1 MQDLL
6 LSDNTWFLHE
16 HLDIEYQTYRL
27 LAYLQFVEKQFL
39 QIRLY
44 PYLSELIRH
53 YEFVDNISTKM
64 EEIKKRLN
72 TELDNEITEYIYE
85 MSDIIKNKTKKTIEQ
100 GVNLFNTILKS
111 IKYEAIG
118 IIPEYNQEGYIIAS
132 YEHVNYF
139 DIMRFHISS
148 IINYDKFY
156 MTNIEYLEGLGNISM
171 LNRAPEFIK
180 RHILEKYKDLPNPI
194 VIYAKASY
202 YVPLHET
209 LIPIMRRV
217 LPVWIRSV

>member
-39 QIRLY
+39 QIKLY
-44 PYLSELIRH
+44 PYLSELIKH

-64 EEIKKRLN
+64 EEIKKRIN
-72 TELDNEITEYIYE
+72 TELNNEITEYIYE
-85 MSDIIKNKTKKTIEQ
+85 ISDIIKNNTKKAIEQ
-100 GVNLFNTILKS
+100 GINLFNTILKS
-111 IKYEAIG
+111 MEYEAIG

-132 YEHVNYF
+132 YEHVNYL

-148 IINYDKFY
+148 ITDYDKFY
-156 MTNIEYLEGLGNISM
+156 MTNIEYLESLGNLSM

-194 VIYAKASY
+194 VMYVKASY

>member
-39 QIRLY
+39 QIKLY
-44 PYLSELIRH
+44 PYLSELIKH

-64 EEIKKRLN
+64 EEIKKRIN
-72 TELDNEITEYIYE
+72 TELNNEITEYIYE
-85 MSDIIKNKTKKTIEQ
+85 ISDIIKNNTQKAIEQ
-100 GVNLFNTILKS
+100 GINLFNTILKS
-111 IKYEAIG
+111 MEYEVIG

-132 YEHVNYF
+132 YEQVNYL

-148 IINYDKFY
+148 ITDYDKFY

-194 VIYAKASY
+194 VIYVKASY

>member
-1 MQDLL
+1 
-6 LSDNTWFLHE
+6 
-16 HLDIEYQTYRL
+16 
-27 LAYLQFVEKQFL
+27 
-39 QIRLY
+39 
-44 PYLSELIRH
+44 
-53 YEFVDNISTKM
+53 
-64 EEIKKRLN
+64 
-72 TELDNEITEYIYE
+72 
-85 MSDIIKNKTKKTIEQ
+85 MSDIIKNNTQKTIEQ
-100 GVNLFNTILKS
+100 GINLFNTILKS

-118 IIPEYNQEGYIIAS
+118 IIPEYNKEGYIITS
-132 YEHVNYF
+132 YENLNYF

-156 MTNIEYLEGLGNISM
+156 MTNIEYLESLDNLSM
-171 LNRAPEFIK
+171 LSRAPEFIK

>member
-39 QIRLY
+39 QIKLY
-44 PYLSELIRH
+44 PYLSELIKH

-64 EEIKKRLN
+64 EEIKKRIN
-72 TELDNEITEYIYE
+72 TELNNEITEYIYE
-85 MSDIIKNKTKKTIEQ
+85 ISDIIKNNTKKAIEQ
-100 GVNLFNTILKS
+100 GINLFNTILKS
-111 IKYEAIG
+111 MEYEAIG

-132 YEHVNYF
+132 YKHVNYL

-148 IINYDKFY
+148 ITDYDKFY

-180 RHILEKYKDLPNPI
+180 KHILEKYKDLPNPI
-194 VIYAKASY
+194 VIYVKASY

>member
-39 QIRLY
+39 QIKLY
-44 PYLSELIRH
+44 PYLSELIKH

-64 EEIKKRLN
+64 EEIKKRINN
-72 TELDNEITEYIYE
+72 TQ
-85 MSDIIKNKTKKTIEQ
+85 KAIEQ
-100 GVNLFNTILKS
+100 GINLFNTILKS
-111 IKYEAIG
+111 MEYEVIG

-132 YEHVNYF
+132 YEQVNYL

-148 IINYDKFY
+148 ITDYDKFY

-194 VIYAKASY
+194 VIYVKASY

>member
-39 QIRLY
+39 QIKLY
-44 PYLSELIRH
+44 PYLSELIKH

-64 EEIKKRLN
+64 EEIKKRIN
-72 TELDNEITEYIYE
+72 TELNNEITEYIYE
-85 MSDIIKNKTKKTIEQ
+85 ISDIIKNNTKKAIEQ
-100 GVNLFNTILKS
+100 GINLFNTILKS
-111 IKYEAIG
+111 MEYEVIG

-132 YEHVNYF
+132 YEQVNYL

-148 IINYDKFY
+148 ITDYDKFY

-194 VIYAKASY
+194 VIYVKASY

>member
-39 QIRLY
+39 QIKLY
-44 PYLSELIRH
+44 PYLSELIKH

-64 EEIKKRLN
+64 EEIKKRIN
-72 TELDNEITEYIYE
+72 TELNNEITEYIYE
-85 MSDIIKNKTKKTIEQ
+85 ISDIIKNNTKKAIEQ
-100 GVNLFNTILKS
+100 GINLFNTILTS
-111 IKYEAIG
+111 MEYEVIG

-132 YEHVNYF
+132 YEQVNYL

-148 IINYDKFY
+148 ITDYDKFY

-194 VIYAKASY
+194 VIYVKASY

>member
-39 QIRLY
+39 QIKLY
-44 PYLSELIRH
+44 PYLSELIKH

-64 EEIKKRLN
+64 EEIKKRIN
-72 TELDNEITEYIYE
+72 TELNNEIIEYIYE
-85 MSDIIKNKTKKTIEQ
+85 ISDIIKNNTKKTIEQ
-100 GVNLFNTILKS
+100 GINLFNTILKS
-111 IKYEAIG
+111 IEYEAIG

-132 YEHVNYF
+132 YEHVNYL

-148 IINYDKFY
+148 ITDYDKFY
-156 MTNIEYLEGLGNISM
+156 MTNIEYLESLGNLSI

>member
-39 QIRLY
+39 QIKLY
-44 PYLSELIRH
+44 PYLSELIKH

-72 TELDNEITEYIYE
+72 TELNNEITEYIYE
-85 MSDIIKNKTKKTIEQ
+85 ISDIIKNNTKKAIEQ
-100 GVNLFNTILKS
+100 GINLFNTILKS
-111 IKYEAIG
+111 MEYEVIG

-132 YEHVNYF
+132 YEQVNYL

-148 IINYDKFY
+148 ITDYDKFY

-171 LNRAPEFIK
+171 LSRAPEFIK

-194 VIYAKASY
+194 VMYVKASY

>member
-39 QIRLY
+39 QIKLY
-44 PYLSELIRH
+44 PCLSELIKH

-64 EEIKKRLN
+64 EEIKKRIN
-72 TELDNEITEYIYE
+72 TELNNEITEYIYE
-85 MSDIIKNKTKKTIEQ
+85 ISDIIKNNTQKAIEQ
-100 GVNLFNTILKS
+100 GINLFNTILKS
-111 IKYEAIG
+111 MAYEAIG

-132 YEHVNYF
+132 YEHVNYL

-148 IINYDKFY
+148 IIDCDKFY
-156 MTNIEYLEGLGNISM
+156 MTNIEYLESLGNLSM

-194 VIYAKASY
+194 VMYVKASY